1 VTASSS
7 NLLTVDGLTVEFPG
21 SDGHWVP
28 VVEDVSFSIGRGE
41 ITALVGESGS
51 GKSVTALGVLGL
63 LPLRG
68 GRIASGSVQFEGIEL
83 VGLNNRAFRRIR
95 GNRIGMIFQ
104 QPVLTLNPAYTV
116 GEQIAESVRTHLG
129 LGRKAAWARAVE
141 MLRRVEISQPESRA
155 KDYPHMFSGG
165 MCQRVMIAQALSCEP
180 DLLIADE
187 PTTALDVTIQ
197 ATILELLRDLQADT
211 NISILLITHDFGV
224 VAEMA
229 DKIVVLY
236 AGQVVERAEATAM
249 LLTPRHPYTDALLG
263 AIPTETTRR
272 LTVVPGTVPT
282 PGHIPAGCR
291 FSPRCTHFEHGRC
304 DVVEP
309 PLISIAPGRE
319 SRCIR
324 VDEIYPVTSGQAV
337 AR

>member
-1 VTASSS
+1 M
-7 NLLTVDGLTVEFPG
+7 LEVDGLTVEFPG
-21 SDGHWVP
+21 GDGGWVP
-28 VVEDVSFSIGRGE
+28 VVEDVSFSVDRGQ

-51 GKSVTALGVLGL
+51 GKSVTALGILGL
-63 LPLRG
+63 VPLRG
-68 GRIASGSVQFEGIEL
+68 GRVVAGSVRFDGREL
-83 VGLNNRAFRRIR
+83 TELNDRAWRNVR
-95 GNRIGMIFQ
+95 GNQIGMIFQ

-129 LGRKAAWARAVE
+129 LGRKAAWARAVD
-141 MLRRVEISQPESRA
+141 MLRRVEIADPAARA

-165 MCQRVMIAQALSCEP
+165 MCQRVMIAQALACEP
-180 DLLIADE
+180 ELLIADE

-249 LLTPRHPYTDALLG
+249 LLTPRHPYTEALLG

-291 FSPRCTHFEHGRC
+291 FSPRCVHFEHGRC
-304 DVVEP
+304 DTIEP
-309 PLISIAPGRE
+309 PLIAVGAGRE
-319 SRCIR
+319 SRCVR
-324 VDEIYPVTSGQAV
+324 VDELYPATADQAV